1 MLDRAAPRSR
11 ARARGLPRPRPV
23 ASLAVA
29 LLLVGV
35 AVLPAHGDTGVRQGP
50 GGAAGGWDRL
60 GPPLAPIYR
69 PPAQGPVRRGFEPAA
84 TAFGPGHRGV
94 DLEVPAGTSVVAA
107 ADGTVHHA
115 GMVAGTAWVSVA
127 HADGVLT
134 SYGPLE
140 DIEVARG
147 DRLAAGTPVGVLAA
161 GGHGEGHRDQGLH
174 WGARRDGRYLDP
186 LTLLTA
192 GVHRPSLVGAG
203 WWDLADPV
211 VDPYTP
217 WDGARFGGLLV
228 ASSPVAD
235 RAGYAVPPNGNR
247 LVLLAG
253 LGTSSRAGVLDPHH
267 LGYADAAVTR
277 FRYAGGTGGA
287 PEAYEPRHTW
297 AGVPAAAAD
306 LEVQLRALAVAE
318 PGRPVD
324 LVGHSM
330 GGVVALYYLTHLHD
344 PRDRGLPAIGAVVT
358 LGSPLE
364 GSDVAQVGVDLAATP
379 VLGSVVAAGQAA
391 RAARGDDLG
400 RRLARIPLDA
410 PALRQLATGSDAV
423 AELTRAAADA
433 VHAGADGPYAHGTR
447 VLTVGGSR
455 DVAVAADR
463 ARLREVDGALAPPE
477 DHAHPGP
484 VVQHRVLPGGHEAL
498 LHTEAV
504 RQVVYD
510 FLADEQV
517 PASPGLVSSA
527 TGRRLGDTATGLSG
541 AVRELGQ
548 GRGPFGPR
556 QPGDPA
562 EVPPSCASSDAAA
575 AQPWCG

>member
-1 MLDRAAPRSR
+1 MV
-11 ARARGLPRPRPV
+11 V
-23 ASLAVA
+23 A
-29 LLLVGV
+29 G
-35 AVLPAHGDTGVRQGP
+35 PAHG
-50 GGAAGGWDRL
+50 AAEDRTSAVSYQ
-60 GPPLAPIYR
+60 PPVV
-69 PPAQGPVRRGFEPAA
+69 GPVRRGFEPAA

-94 DLEVPAGTSVVAA
+94 DLDVPVGTRVGAA

-115 GMVAGTAWVSVA
+115 GVVAGTAWVSVA

-147 DRLAAGTPVGVLAA
+147 DRVAAGTPVGALAP
-161 GGHGEGHRDQGLH
+161 GGHGEGRHDQGLH

-186 LTLLTA
+186 LTLLTD
-192 GVHRPSLVGAG
+192 GVPRPSLVGAG
-203 WWDLADPV
+203 WWDLADHA

-217 WDGARFGGLLV
+217 WQGARFGGLLV

-235 RAGYAVPPNGNR
+235 RAGYAAPPNGNR

-253 LGTSSRAGVLDPHH
+253 LGTSSRAGVLDPDH
-267 LGYADAAVTR
+267 LGYAAEDVTR

-287 PEAYEPRHTW
+287 PQTYEPRHTW

-306 LEVQLRALAVAE
+306 LEQQLRAVALAE

-344 PRDRGLPAIGAVVT
+344 PRDRGLPPIGNVVT

-364 GSDVAQVGVDLAATP
+364 GSDVAQVGTDLAATP
-379 VLGSVVAAGQAA
+379 ALGSVLAAGQAA
-391 RAARGDDLG
+391 RASRDDDLG

-410 PALRQLATGSDAV
+410 PALRQLATHSDAV
-423 AELTRAAADA
+423 AELTGAVTDA
-433 VHAGADGPYAHGTR
+433 VHAGAAGPFGYGTR

-463 ARLREVDGALAPPE
+463 ARLREVDGQAASPE
-477 DHAHPGP
+477 AHPHPGP
-484 VVQHRVLPGGHEAL
+484 VVQHRVLPGGHDAL
-498 LHTEAV
+498 LRTEAV

-517 PASPGLVSSA
+517 ARSPGLATSV
-527 TGRRLGDTATGLSG
+527 TGRRLGDAATTLSG
-541 AVRELGQ
+541 AARERGQ
-548 GRGPFGPR
+548 AVGPFGPR
-556 QPGDPA
+556 VRGDPA